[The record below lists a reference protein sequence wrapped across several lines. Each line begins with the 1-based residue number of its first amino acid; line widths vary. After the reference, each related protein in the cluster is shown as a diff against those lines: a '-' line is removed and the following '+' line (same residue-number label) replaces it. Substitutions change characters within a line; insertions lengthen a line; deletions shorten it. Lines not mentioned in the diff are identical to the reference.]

1 MINVTELRSGV
12 LFSDQGQTFIVVTYE
27 HVKQGR
33 GSGNVKLK
41 ARNVKTGATV
51 EKSFMT
57 GARVDDV
64 SVEKKKASFLYSDA
78 ENAVFMDDDT
88 FEQFEVPKKVLGES
102 AKFLKEGMPGAVQVV
117 NDEVVAVDLPKS
129 VELKVTMAGAGI
141 KGNSVSNVWKKAEL
155 ENGIS
160 VDVPLFI
167 KDGDMIRIDTREG
180 TYMERVK

>member
-12 LFSDQGQTFIVVTYE
+12 LFSDQGQIFIVLTYE

-33 GSGNVKLK
+33 GSGNIKVK
-41 ARNVKTGATV
+41 ARNVKTGATI

-64 SVEKKKASFLYSDA
+64 TAEKKKASFLYDDV
-78 ENAVFMDDDT
+78 ENAVFMDDET
-88 FEQFEVPKKVLGES
+88 YEQFEVPKKVLGES
-102 AKFLKEGMPGAVQVV
+102 AKFLKESMPATVQLV

-155 ENGIS
+155 ENGIQ

-167 KDGDMIRIDTREG
+167 KDGDMIRVDTRTG
-180 TYMERVK
+180 AYMERVK